1 MLEILI
7 NQATVRRLMMF
18 QMTEEDYEGLR
29 TAQLFRMIFE
39 FEQQGVEASYHNLS
53 QALGDDDLA
62 RDLLPGLIMIESAAP
77 SLAEE
82 RSPERAEREAAESL
96 YSLRCVKLA
105 EKQAALQVEINQAQ
119 RNNDAARLGE
129 LMMLKFEL
137 AKRERALAQ
146 WTG

>member
-1 MLEILI
+1 
-7 NQATVRRLMMF
+7 MF

-29 TAQLFRMIFE
+29 TAQLFRLIFE

-62 RDLLPGLIMIESAAP
+62 RDLLPGLMIESADSSP
-77 SLAEE
+77 AEHN
-82 RSPERAEREAAESL
+82 SPERAEREAVESL
-96 YSLRCVKLA
+96 HSLRCVKLA
-105 EKQAALQVEINQAQ
+105 EKQAVLQFEINQAQ
-119 RNNDAARLGE
+119 RNNDPAQLGE

-146 WTG
+146 WTGQWNESGRQKS